1 MPFSRFSR
9 AAFATAALL
18 TLPSM
23 VVADETLSTVEEDA
37 ALAEQVL
44 ERHRKASEIASW
56 AWNRAKL
63 AIRNSPTV
71 VAKQEELDEKVAAC
85 RERVNAFLDEESKSF
100 RMAPCNRMTDN
111 LNDDEL
117 LKLYEDEMKELSE
130 LFILKRLREEQER
143 MEKDQFDALLRRLGV
158 ADGSII

>member
-1 MPFSRFSR
+1 MPLSRISR
-9 AAFATAALL
+9 VAFATAALL

-71 VAKQEELDEKVAAC
+71 VAKQEELDEKVATC
-85 RERVNAFLDEESKSF
+85 LDGLDGIHEDSKKF
-100 RMAPCNRMTDN
+100 MMAQCNRIADN
-111 LNDDEL
+111 LDDDEL
-117 LKLYEDEMKELSE
+117 LKLYEDELKELSE
-130 LFILKRLREEQER
+130 LLILKRLRKEREQ
-143 MEKDQFDALLRRLGV
+143 MEKDQFDALRRRLGV